1 MTMKT
6 LNDEQRKF
14 AEQNHDLV
22 YKFLN
27 ENGLSESMYY
37 DVVIFGYLCA
47 VQEYCENESL
57 RNFSFTTLAWK
68 RMRRELFNYRQY
80 LSKPKRSMPTI
91 SLQNYVEQEENSTS
105 FTDIIGRPD
114 DLMKQLESELLLHTL
129 ATKLPE
135 REMRIIQMKVDG
147 MKMHDIA
154 KAEHITF
161 HDIKRLLTGSYE
173 TVVQILLG

>member
-1 MTMKT
+1 MMKT
-6 LNDEQRKF
+6 LTDEQRKF

-47 VQEYCENESL
+47 VQEYCENQDL
-57 RNFSFTTLAWK
+57 HKYKFATVAWK
-68 RMRRELFNYRQY
+68 KMMCELKDHYKY
-80 LSKPKRSMPTI
+80 LSKDICSHDNVHLEDIRWDRS
-91 SLQNYVEQEENSTS
+91 LADV
-105 FTDIIGRPD
+105 IGQQD
-114 DLMKQLESELLLHTL
+114 ELMKQLESELLLHAL

>member
-1 MTMKT
+1 MAMKT
-6 LNDEQRKF
+6 LTDEQRKF

-27 ENGLSESMYY
+27 ENGLSENMYY

-47 VQEYCENESL
+47 VQEYCEKEDL
-57 RNFSFTTLAWK
+57 HRYKFATVAWK
-68 RMRRELFNYRQY
+68 KMMCALKNHYKQ
-80 LSKPKRSMPTI
+80 LSK
-91 SLQNYVEQEENSTS
+91 
-105 FTDIIGRPD
+105 DICSHDNFRLEDIGWDRTLED
-114 DLMKQLESELLLHTL
+114 VAGYQDGLLDHLESELLLHAL
-129 ATKLPE
+129 AAKLPE
-135 REMRIIQMKVDG
+135 REMRIIQMKVNG

>member
-1 MTMKT
+1 MMKT
-6 LNDEQRKF
+6 LTDEQRKF

-47 VQEYCENESL
+47 VQEYCENQDL
-57 RNFSFTTLAWK
+57 RKYKFATVAWK
-68 RMRRELFNYRQY
+68 KMLCERKDHYKY
-80 LSKPKRSMPTI
+80 LSKDICSHDNIHLEDIRLDRS
-91 SLQNYVEQEENSTS
+91 LADV
-105 FTDIIGRPD
+105 IGQQD
-114 DLMKQLESELLLHTL
+114 ELMKQLESELLLHAL
-129 ATKLPE
+129 AAKLPE